1 MKNFKITQDGT
12 EIYLGDG
19 ETKRMG
25 ELVKKYKGKKVLLVY
40 GKESIK
46 KNGLYEK
53 IVFQLKE
60 NSIEHFDLSGVKP
73 NPILEKVE
81 EGIEICK
88 RERIDF
94 ILAVGGGSVIDSA
107 KAIAGGAL
115 DSGSVWD
122 YYQQLRAPKEALPLG
137 VVLTI
142 PATGSESNPYT
153 VLSYK
158 DEKRGTGSPHF
169 IPKFAILDPENTL
182 TLPSNQTAFGVVDMF
197 LHICEQYF
205 HNEYTPIQDGISE
218 GLLRGVIEIGKGLLQ
233 SPNDKNLRAASLWAG
248 NIALSGFLAKG
259 VNGGDWS
266 SHSIEHEISAIN
278 DIAHGA
284 GLAVIFPA
292 WLEYVSKK
300 NPKKIEQFGKY
311 VFEMD
316 SIESTIKAV
325 RDFFESLS
333 VSTFITDNSIK
344 ISDFDKIATQAT
356 KFGDIG
362 GYVKLKKDDI
372 KEILKIAIK

>member
-1 MKNFKITQDGT
+1 MKNFKIIQDGT
-12 EIYLGDG
+12 EIFLGDG
-19 ETKRMG
+19 ESKRVG
-25 ELVKKYKGKKVLLVY
+25 ELVKKYGGEKVLLVY

-46 KNGLYEK
+46 KNGLYSK
-53 IVFQLKE
+53 IVSQLEE
-60 NSIEHFDLSGVKP
+60 NGIKIYELSGIKP

-81 EGIEICK
+81 EGIDICK
-88 RERIDF
+88 KEEVDF

-122 YYQQLRAPKEALPLG
+122 YYQRLRTPKKALPLG

-158 DEKRGTGSPHF
+158 DEKRGTGSQYF
-169 IPKFAILDPENTL
+169 IPKFAILDSENTL
-182 TLPSNQTAFGVVDMF
+182 TLPLNQTAYGIVDMF

-205 HNEYTPIQDGISE
+205 HNDYTPIQDGISE
-218 GLLRGVIEIGKGLLQ
+218 GLLRAIIEIGKKLLE
-233 SPNDKNLRAASLWAG
+233 SPNDKNLRGASLWAG

-259 VNGGDWS
+259 TSDGDWS

-284 GLAVIFPA
+284 GLAIIFPA
-292 WLEYVSKK
+292 WLEFVSKK
-300 NPKKIEQFGKY
+300 NPTKVEKFGKY
-311 VFEMD
+311 VFQTE
-316 SIESTIKAV
+316 SIKTTIEAV
-325 RDFFESLS
+325 RDFFESIS
-333 VSTFITDNSIK
+333 VSTYITDNSIK
-344 ISDFDKIATQAT
+344 ISDFNKIATQAT

-362 GYVKLKKDDI
+362 SYVKLNCDDI